1 MPANAH
7 GTRPGDSTWPPRP
20 VQAAACAGLAALS
33 LGGCDVP
40 LSPSVPLFGAY
51 FPSWLVCAAAGVLGA
66 VVLRVIFLKIGIDER
81 LPMRLLVYACLAAII
96 DLTLALALYGR

>member
-1 MPANAH
+1 
-7 GTRPGDSTWPPRP
+7 
-20 VQAAACAGLAALS
+20 
-33 LGGCDVP
+33 
-40 LSPSVPLFGAY
+40 
-51 FPSWLVCAAAGVLGA
+51 